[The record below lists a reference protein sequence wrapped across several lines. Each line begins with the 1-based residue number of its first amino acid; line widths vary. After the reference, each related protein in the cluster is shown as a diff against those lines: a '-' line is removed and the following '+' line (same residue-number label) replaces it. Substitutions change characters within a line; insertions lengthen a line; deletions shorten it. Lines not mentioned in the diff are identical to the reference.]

1 MTLASSTR
9 SESEHP
15 FANSRSTTSSARMV
29 LWPACDNDNHDHQE
43 PTRQEQPR
51 LLTLAVEIHER
62 VRSQV
67 HADTWRAFW
76 LVAVEDRTVREA
88 AESLGKTYA
97 ATFAAQKRV
106 RQLLREEGRKLLERS
121 MAIGTHVEEG
131 S

>member
-1 MTLASSTR
+1 MA
-9 SESEHP
+9 
-15 FANSRSTTSSARMV
+15 
-29 LWPACDNDNHDHQE
+29 WCDNDNHAHQE